1 MAIISIC
8 GDKEESVLIKSI
20 YRRLTEL
27 GKIVLYPNITDIEH
41 YTYKKVYDEDLLM
54 WKGITF
60 EQLNNIKTSDVV
72 FVINPNGRLGVQSTI
87 ELGYATCLGKLII
100 AMQHDSIELGRES
113 LFDIVIECEKEDE
126 AIDALLKIL

>member
-1 MAIISIC
+1 MTIISIC
-8 GDKEESVLIKSI
+8 GDKEESLLINSI

-27 GKIVLYPNITDIEH
+27 GKIVLPPNITDIELCTH
-41 YTYKKVYDEDLLM
+41 KKVYDEDLLM

-72 FVINPNGRLGVQSTI
+72 FVINPNGRLGVQGTI

-100 AMQHDSIELGRES
+100 AMQHDLIELGRES
-113 LFDIVIECEKEDE
+113 LFDIVIECEKESE
-126 AIDALLKIL
+126 VIDALLKIL